1 MDSVSLFKGE
11 FALKDTPK
19 TVLDDGRTCV
29 PQHYLHYRHTLLSV
43 EELILELEYSDHYPI
58 FACQDE
64 SGIYL
69 QVGIIGADN
78 YPSNAD
84 CDNSK
89 IVYGRKWRV
98 EPQLPTSEIIQTA
111 FLAIKKAREHEI
123 REKLRLTINGKVTTP
138 FNNHQDINILSNS
151 SLLNISASGEVSCA
165 ELQNQFDNISYDHA
179 SFFVHNIEQRRVNY
193 WLIELEIVVNDNCQQ
208 AEMNNNQFII
218 LMVNKLTFNEVLYQ
232 TMEQLIQLSD
242 RHVDEN
248 FKFLGVAR
256 FSREHCLQA
265 IAQTSAN
272 TRLLHKSLSKLEF
285 EQNWLKSNY
294 ETDLTRVPHIKS
306 SPLTSKIREQLAS
319 FGEIKGVL
327 PKY

>member
-11 FALKDTPK
+11 FALENAPK

-43 EELILELEYSDHYPI
+43 EDLILKLEYSDHYPI
-58 FACQDE
+58 FVCQDE
-64 SGIYL
+64 TGIYL

-84 CDNSK
+84 FGNSK

-123 REKLRLTINGKVTTP
+123 REKLRLTIDDKVTTP
-138 FNNHQDINILSNS
+138 FNNHQDINILTNN
-151 SLLNISASGEVSCA
+151 SLLNVGTSDEISLP
-165 ELQNQFDNISYDHA
+165 ELQKQFDNISYDHA
-179 SFFVHNIEQRRVNY
+179 TFFIHNIEQRRANC
-193 WLIELEIVVNDNCQQ
+193 WLIEIEILVNGDSQQ
-208 AEMNNNQFII
+208 AEINNNQFMIF
-218 LMVNKLTFNEVLYQ
+218 MVNKLTFNEVLYQ

-327 PKY
+327 PRY